1 MDGTTI
7 GFVVLAVI
15 LLLIVARGVYR
26 LVLGQAMTETLID
39 RDNKAAAVALS
50 GFLLGVI
57 QVIIPILSAPGQT
70 FWSDVK
76 GVAAYGIGGII
87 AMTIAGLIFEQYS
100 RLTGAPLREQI
111 AKGNLAAGIID
122 GAIYFASG
130 QIVAGALTGDS
141 GTLMPTVV
149 FWAAGVASL
158 IVFTHIFRLL
168 TAYHDAELI
177 NKGNVA
183 ASLGCA
189 GLIVAIGMMVG
200 YAVSGNFTGYSD
212 SFRSFGLMLLVVLVL
227 YPVRQVIVQM
237 LLLGGGFSFR
247 NGRLD
252 REISQ
257 DQNVGAGLLEAV
269 GYLATSLVVTRIF

>member
-1 MDGTTI
+1 MDATTI

-15 LLLIVARGVYR
+15 LLLIIARGVYR

-39 RDNKAAAVALS
+39 RDNAAAAVALS

-57 QVIIPILSAPGQT
+57 QVIIPILSSPSQT

-87 AMTIAGLIFEQYS
+87 AMTVAGLIFEQYS
-100 RLTGAPLREQI
+100 RWSGTPLREQI
-111 AKGNLAAGIID
+111 ANGNLDAGIID
-122 GAIYFASG
+122 GAIHFASG

-141 GTLMPTVV
+141 GTLLPTIV

-177 NKGNVA
+177 TKGNVA
-183 ASLGCA
+183 AALGCA
-189 GLIVAIGMMVG
+189 GLIVAVGMMVG
-200 YAVSGNFTGYSD
+200 YAVSGNFTGYAD

-227 YPVRQVIVQM
+227 FPVRHIIVQM
-237 LLLGGGFSFR
+237 LQLEGGCRFR

-252 REISQ
+252 REIAQ
-257 DQNVGAGLLEAV
+257 DRNVGAGLLEAV
-269 GYLATSLVVTRIF
+269 GYLAAALVTTRIF

>member
-1 MDGTTI
+1 MDATTI

-15 LLLIVARGVYR
+15 VLLIIARGVYR

-57 QVIIPILSAPGQT
+57 QVIIPILSAPSHT

-76 GVAAYGIGGII
+76 GVSAYGIGGII

-111 AKGNLAAGIID
+111 AQGNLAAGIID
-122 GAIYFASG
+122 GAIHFASG

-141 GTLMPTVV
+141 AALLPTIV

-158 IVFTHIFRLL
+158 IVFTHIFRQV

-177 NKGNVA
+177 TEGNVA
-183 ASLGCA
+183 AALGCA

-200 YAVSGNFTGYSD
+200 YAVSGNFTGYGD

-227 YPVRQVIVQM
+227 YPVRQIIVQM
-237 LLLGGGFSFR
+237 LLLGGGFSLR

-252 REISQ
+252 HEIAK

-269 GYLATSLVVTRIF
+269 GYLATALVVTRIF

>member
-1 MDGTTI
+1 MDATTI

-15 LLLIVARGVYR
+15 VLLIIARGVYR

-57 QVIIPILSAPGQT
+57 QVIIPILSAPSHT

-87 AMTIAGLIFEQYS
+87 AMTIAGLAFEQYS

-111 AKGNLAAGIID
+111 AQGNLAAGIID
-122 GAIYFASG
+122 GAIHFASG
-130 QIVAGALTGDS
+130 QLVAGALTGDS
-141 GTLMPTVV
+141 GTLLPTIV
-149 FWAAGVASL
+149 FWAAGVAAL
-158 IVFTHIFRLL
+158 IVFTHIFRQI

-177 NKGNVA
+177 KQGNVA
-183 ASLGCA
+183 AALGCA

-200 YAVSGNFTGYSD
+200 YAVSGNFTGYGD

-227 YPVRQVIVQM
+227 YPVRQIIVQM
-237 LLLGGGFSFR
+237 LLLGGGFSLR

-252 REISQ
+252 HEIAK

-269 GYLATSLVVTRIF
+269 GYLATALVVTRIF